1 MEFYFSDSNLAK
13 DSFLCNL
20 LKKDPEG
27 YVDLEI
33 FKSFNK
39 IKELTDDVSTI
50 AEAISKSN
58 ILQISADKT
67 KIKRIVPLGDMKDFD
82 ACTLYVE
89 KLPPYA
95 DQKWI
100 RDVFERFGRVDH
112 VNIPRFNISNK
123 IKGFAF
129 VEFGEP
135 ESIEK
140 ACEYFRISLEKEN
153 VDSNGE
159 QVESKSDKTKRTY
172 FNKKE
177 DNGKKFRKRRISAGG
192 DDFPEK
198 KVSNVCCEESH
209 EKCGGIPSNITEVKL
224 SHKRKLEMDGG
235 SDYGKPFK
243 KPKESVIEYSE
254 EMSDLEKS
262 NDAQSNQQYSVEK
275 QNEVDNAGNNSKH
288 DNADKSKRKKKHRK
302 KNHNHSERP
311 ILRVMPKSEWKV
323 YRNKYLSLQK
333 ATMKYL
339 KKEILRETEELK
351 DQENPKTDDT
361 KKGFHF
367 QSGVIIKITLTDSIT
382 DPPDIK
388 NDNIYARIAQEAK
401 EKKLTE
407 GSSSGFR
414 NGLGVG

>member
-1 MEFYFSDSNLAK
+1 PKIVFFAI
-13 DSFLCNL
+13 C

-50 AEAISKSN
+50 AEAVSKSN
-58 ILQISADKT
+58 ILQVSADKT
-67 KIKRIVPLGDMKDFD
+67 KIKRAVPLGDMKDFD
-82 ACTLYVE
+82 VCTLYVE

-159 QVESKSDKTKRTY
+159 QVECKSDKTKRTY
-172 FNKKE
+172 SNKKE
-177 DNGKKFRKRRISAGG
+177 DIGKKFRKRRISAGG

-198 KVSNVCCEESH
+198 KVSNVCSEESQ
-209 EKCGGIPSNITEVKL
+209 EKCGGIPSNITEGKL
-224 SHKRKLEMDGG
+224 SHKRKLEMDE
-235 SDYGKPFK
+235 SNVYEKPFK
-243 KPKESVIEYSE
+243 KPKESVIQYSE
-254 EMSDLEKS
+254 ETSDLEKS
-262 NDAQSNQQYSVEK
+262 NAAQSNQQHSVEK
-275 QNEVDNAGNNSKH
+275 QSEVDNAENNSK

-311 ILRVMPKSEWKV
+311 ILRVMPK
-323 YRNKYLSLQK
+323 
-333 ATMKYL
+333 
-339 KKEILRETEELK
+339 
-351 DQENPKTDDT
+351 
-361 KKGFHF
+361 
-367 QSGVIIKITLTDSIT
+367 
-382 DPPDIK
+382 
-388 NDNIYARIAQEAK
+388 
-401 EKKLTE
+401 
-407 GSSSGFR
+407 
-414 NGLGVG
+414 